1 MNKIALEIKGLM
13 FSNSQTGAYVLI
25 LSDRNSQRSL
35 PIVIGGN
42 EAQAIAAGI
51 ENIKGSR
58 PMTHDLFNKFA
69 YTFQIA
75 IKEVIISRFHEGV
88 FFATIVCEQHGEL
101 TMLDA
106 RPSDAIALAVRCG
119 CDISAYDSVME
130 EAGVIMDEKDM
141 MEEGND
147 DDFDDDAP
155 AAPEEMKENDLA
167 TLEVMLQKAIEM
179 EDYEKAAILRDEI
192 QRIKGEQE

>member
-1 MNKIALEIKGLM
+1 M
-13 FSNSQTGAYVLI
+13 
-25 LSDRNSQRSL
+25 
-35 PIVIGGN
+35 
-42 EAQAIAAGI
+42 
-51 ENIKGSR
+51 
-58 PMTHDLFNKFA
+58 
-69 YTFQIA
+69 
-75 IKEVIISRFHEGV
+75 IISRFHEGV

-130 EAGVIMDEKDM
+130 EVGVIMDEKDM

-155 AAPEEMKENDLA
+155 AALEEMKENDLA

>member
-25 LSDRNSQRSL
+25 LSDRNSRRSL
-35 PIVIGGN
+35 PIVIGGT

-51 ENIKGSR
+51 ENIKGNR
-58 PMTHDLFNKFA
+58 PLTHDLFNKFA
-69 YTFQIA
+69 YTFQIQL
-75 IKEVIISRFHEGV
+75 KEVIISRFHEGV
-88 FFATIVCEQHGEL
+88 FYATLVCEHLGEL

-106 RPSDAIALAVRCG
+106 RPSDAIALAVRSG
-119 CDISAYDSVME
+119 CSISAYESVME
-130 EAGVIMDEKDM
+130 EAGVIMDEKDLM
-141 MEEGND
+141 D
-147 DDFDDDAP
+147 DDDIFEDLENASDDPDQD
-155 AAPEEMKENDLA
+155 DLA
-167 TLEVMLQKAIEM
+167 KLESMLRKAIEM